1 MEELISYQN
10 NLMARVPGEW
20 YRYLFPEMHNRNRLI
35 GIKGLHGAG
44 KTTMF
49 LQYLAFKYSDPK
61 SGLYVTADHPYFY
74 NNTMFDLASDWT
86 KYGGKLLLIDEVH
99 KYPNWSRELKL
110 MYDGNTDLRIIFTS
124 SSTLDLYRGES
135 DLSRRLITYD
145 LHGLSFREFLSF
157 HYGLNFRKV
166 SLSEILKD
174 HHQIAVEIVREIKIL
189 SYFEEYLLYGYFPF
203 SKDVDKETFIPRL
216 IRIINTVLESDLAYS
231 EEYSTSNIRK
241 IKKLLGVIAETTP
254 FEPNISRIAEKLQ
267 LGRNTVTT
275 FLKNLSDAHVLNLL
289 SRSGKG
295 SSRLQKP
302 DKIYFENTSFAHA
315 FENKP
320 EKGTIREIF
329 FMNQLKN
336 AGHLIELATG
346 SGDFLVDRTFTFEVG
361 GKNKGQKQI
370 KDIENSYLALDQ
382 VEHGFSNKIP
392 LWLFGF
398 LY

>member
-1 MEELISYQN
+1 MNELISYQN
-10 NLMARVPGEW
+10 KLLTRVPNDW
-20 YRYLFPEMHNRNRLI
+20 HRYLFPEMHNNNRLI
-35 GIKGLHGAG
+35 GIKGLRGVG

-49 LQYLAFKYSDPK
+49 LQYLAFEYAEREK
-61 SGLYVTADHPYFY
+61 GLYVTSDHPYFY
-74 NNTMFDLASDWT
+74 NNTLFDLASEWSS
-86 KYGGKLLLIDEVH
+86 YGGELLLIDEVH

-110 MYDGNTDLRIIFTS
+110 IYDGNPDLRIIFTS
-124 SSTLDLYRGES
+124 SSALDLYRGES
-135 DLSRRLITYD
+135 DLSRRLLTYD

-157 HYGLNFRKV
+157 HYGLSFREV
-166 SLSEILKD
+166 SLPDILKD
-174 HHQIAVEIVREIKIL
+174 HHQIALEITREIKVL
-189 SYFEEYLLYGYFPF
+189 SYFEEYLLFGYFPF
-203 SKDVDKETFIPRL
+203 SKDIGKETFIPRL

-231 EEYSTSNIRK
+231 EEYSVANIRK

-267 LGRNTVTT
+267 LGRNTVTN
-275 FLKNLSDAHVLNLL
+275 FLKNLHDAHILNLL
-289 SRSGKG
+289 SRPGKG

-302 DKIYFENTSFAHA
+302 DKIYFENSSFAHA
-315 FENKP
+315 FENAP

-336 AGHLIELATG
+336 AGHQIELAPG

-361 GKNKGQKQI
+361 GKNKGPKQI
-370 KDIENSYLALDQ
+370 KGLENSYLALDQ
-382 VEHGFSNKIP
+382 IEHGFSDKIP